1 MKTDE
6 TLKLFE
12 DKDFLDKI
20 YHFSYHRCNTS
31 FEAEDLCSD
40 IILAVISAIHKQEQI
55 ENFYA
60 FVWTIARRVYAD
72 YSRKRNAERQIFG
85 TENCDSLWESLEA
98 KENEIEAFLEE
109 AAEREQI
116 DRIFREIAFL
126 SKAYRDVMV
135 MYYLDE
141 RKVKEIADT
150 LCISE
155 TTVKQRLFS
164 ARNSI
169 RKEVE
174 TMSERN
180 YLLKPVKLEFAG
192 TGSPCGN
199 DPRNKAE
206 RMFSQNLI
214 YLCKNKPK
222 TAKELS
228 EELCIPMPYIEE
240 ELEIQCR
247 GENGKY
253 GMLRRLDN
261 GKYAVNIH
269 LVDYEEYDQ
278 ANRIYEKHLPEFC
291 RTIKEALKKNEEK
304 ILSFPYLSEQKD
316 LRFILWS
323 LISRTVW
330 DLGSRVNRVLAEK
343 YFAEVETVER
353 DFTCVAVA
361 YTQEQEPA
369 YDFYGC
375 DGINASYVGGYR
387 AVFVENIYGKHIKE
401 HFHCGHNLSTD
412 QKLLMVLKAIGGI
425 SIDELSFE
433 EKEIVAKAIANGYLR
448 KDGDRIEPGII
459 VIERKDMEDF
469 YNFSYELNE
478 GMDAMIEQIA
488 AELAAFMRSH
498 IPDYLINEY
507 PVYTGLIAQARILSK
522 TIDACIDEGLL
533 LKPENR
539 LCAEGT
545 CMGVEKETQ
554 GRA

>member
-6 TLKLFE
+6 TLKLLE
-12 DKDFLDKI
+12 DKNFLDKI
-20 YHFSYHRCNTS
+20 YHFSYHRCSTS

-40 IILAVISAIHKQEQI
+40 IILAVVSAIHKQEQI

-72 YSRKRNAERQIFG
+72 HSRKRNAERQIFG
-85 TENCDSLWESLEA
+85 MENCDSLWEFLEA
-98 KENEIEAFLEE
+98 KENGIEDLLEE

-116 DRIFREIAFL
+116 VRIFREIAFL

-174 TMSERN
+174 TMSKRN

-278 ANRIYEKHLPEFC
+278 ANKIYEKHLPEFC

-343 YFAEVETVER
+343 YFADVETVER

-387 AVFVENIYGKHIKE
+387 AVFVANIYGKHIKE

-425 SIDELSFE
+425 SIDDLSLE
-433 EKEIVAKAIANGYLR
+433 DKEIVAKAIADGYLR
-448 KDGDRIEPGII
+448 KNGSMIEPRIL

-507 PVYTGLIAQARILSK
+507 PVYTGLIAQARILSN

-545 CMGVEKETQ
+545 CMGVEKE
-554 GRA
+554 A